1 MPGIRGALM
10 NLVVFLIYIA
20 TSVAGLILM
29 KSPDSV
35 MSLRFGLGFLLYAS
49 GFLLWLWLLRR
60 IPLSIA
66 FPIAA
71 GALIAATQL
80 AGYLVLKESISWP
93 HAVGVGLILSGVF
106 VLAVRGLLA

>member
-1 MPGIRGALM
+1 M
-10 NLVVFLIYIA
+10 NLVVFLIYVA
-20 TSVAGLILM
+20 TSVTGLILM
-29 KSPDSV
+29 KSPASV
-35 MSLRFGLGFLLYAS
+35 VSLKFGLGFLLYAS

-80 AGYLVLKESISWP
+80 AGYLILKETISWS
-93 HAVGVGLILSGVF
+93 HAVGVGLILSGVLLL
-106 VLAVRGLLA
+106 VVRGLLA